1 MPPALLGLSRRKARN
16 LMSIE
21 KEMNQQLVFDPTLE
35 ITAEQF
41 AAAWNLS
48 PYAAQ
53 YGPAHAQPQPPA
65 TYGSP
70 ELMLVLLGAAASIPT
85 SIFIALCTELLK
97 EHLMLKKKKIT
108 VTTIANADG
117 QTLYTITTEEK

>member
-1 MPPALLGLSRRKARN
+1 
-16 LMSIE
+16 
-21 KEMNQQLVFDPTLE
+21 MNQLLAFDPTLE
-35 ITAEQF
+35 LTPEQF
-41 AAAWNLS
+41 AAAWNHS
-48 PYAAQ
+48 PYAAT
-53 YGPAHAQPQPPA
+53 YGPAHPQPQPPA

-70 ELMLVLLGAAASIPT
+70 ELTLVLIGAAAVIPAN
-85 SIFIALCTELLK
+85 IFINLCTELLK